1 MRLDKLLSDRGY
13 GTRKEIKKLLSKQ
26 GVQIGDVTIKD
37 PGYQVQPE
45 DVVVF
50 NGEVVSTERFSYYLF
65 HKPAGCVCANEDHV
79 HPTIFSYVPNPK
91 NTLFSVGRLDL
102 DTEGLLLIT
111 NDGQLAHALLSPRRH
126 VDKVYYAKLSG
137 AITDDDIRLFA
148 EGVDIG
154 DEKLCMP
161 ALLERAND
169 NGDEIRITIKEGRFH
184 QVKRMFE
191 AVGKE
196 VLYLKRESMGPFT
209 LDEQL
214 PAGSYRTLTEEELSY
229 LQGFTNHTKE

>member
-26 GVQIGDVTIKD
+26 GAVVNGAIVKD
-37 PGYQVQPE
+37 PGYQVQE
-45 DVVVF
+45 SDAVTF
-50 NGEVVSTERFSYYLF
+50 QGEEVSCEQFQYYLF

-79 HPTIFSYVPNPK
+79 HQTIFAYVPNPK

-102 DTEGLLLIT
+102 DTEGLLLVT
-111 NDGQLAHALLSPRRH
+111 NDGKLAHALLSPRRH
-126 VDKVYYAKLSG
+126 VDKVYFAKLDLP
-137 AITDDDIRLFA
+137 ITDDDIKLFS

-161 ALLERAND
+161 ADLARANEA
-169 NGDEIRITIKEGRFH
+169 GDEIRITIKEGRFH

-209 LDEQL
+209 LDDSL
-214 PAGSYRTLTEEELSY
+214 PKGVYRTLTEEELSFLETY
-229 LQGFTNHTKE
+229 TNHTKD